1 MSEVDIWFLRL
12 KIALKY
18 SYNFFQE
25 QNGTGN
31 LKINMK
37 SIRVLQKSSEDQ
49 FHPDGKRQEA

>member
-1 MSEVDIWFLRL
+1 MSEVDIWLLCL

-49 FHPDGKRQEA
+49 FHPDGK